1 MSVAVMDMRNRH
13 IKSSAKGTQHCWMLL
28 FASVCTP
35 CCSLLHAVGSCCEN
49 IITGQRFG
57 YVRTG
62 LPTLLAQQCWELLR
76 RLIKRSYFFV
86 PSADYDS
93 LPSFIW
99 SDIFQQ
105 KWIVLTSMLPLSP
118 FPPDWDFY
126 NQDFGG
132 KMAGYAPVTGE
143 TFPHSFWIVVSV
155 LSRTIQVH

>member
-1 MSVAVMDMRNRH
+1 MSVAVMDMRNWH
-13 IKSSAKGTQHCWMLL
+13 IKPRAQGMLL

-76 RLIKRSYFFV
+76 RVIKRSYLFV

-93 LPSFIW
+93 LPSFI
-99 SDIFQQ
+99 
-105 KWIVLTSMLPLSP
+105 
-118 FPPDWDFY
+118 
-126 NQDFGG
+126 
-132 KMAGYAPVTGE
+132 
-143 TFPHSFWIVVSV
+143 
-155 LSRTIQVH
+155 

>member
-1 MSVAVMDMRNRH
+1 MDMRNWH
-13 IKSSAKGTQHCWMLL
+13 IKSSAKETQHCWMLL
-28 FASVCTP
+28 VASVCTP
-35 CCSLLHAVGSCCEN
+35 CCSLLHAVGSCCAK
-49 IITGQRFG
+49 IITGQTFG

-76 RLIKRSYFFV
+76 RLIKRSYLFV

-105 KWIVLTSMLPLSP
+105 KWTVLTSIYVTP
-118 FPPDWDFY
+118 FPLPTRLGLSQLGLWRK
-126 NQDFGG
+126 NGWLRPCHRG
-132 KMAGYAPVTGE
+132 NL
-143 TFPHSFWIVVSV
+143 SSLSLNSSSV